1 MMLTLWLA
9 AIGVLCGA
17 EVEPRI
23 DAILS
28 GWTQAGKPG
37 AAVAVARKGKLV
49 FAKGYGD
56 AHLEYD
62 LPVRAETVFHV
73 ASVSKQ
79 FTAMAVVLLEQQKK
93 LSLEDDIR
101 KHLPELLDYGRTVT
115 IRQLLNHTGGIRDQ
129 WQTLSMAGWRMD
141 DVITQRQILRMM
153 ARQRELNFAPGAEH
167 LYSNGGY
174 TLAAEIVARVSGKSF
189 EAFCEEA
196 IFRPLGME
204 RTHFHVDHR
213 RIVRDRAYSYAPKG
227 QGYEASPL
235 NYANAGA
242 TSLFTTA
249 PDLAKWLDN
258 FREPK
263 VGGRVGVA
271 RLQEQA
277 VLNDGKKIGYALG
290 VSVGQYRGLKTV
302 SHGGADAG
310 YRSFVLWLPEQE
322 TGIVVLGNASTFVP
336 AVVAQKIAE
345 VYFEGRM
352 GPGPKPA
359 VASAVRG
366 RERNGNGN
374 SGDVAGYSGVFWSE
388 ELETQYTVRERSGT
402 LYLDHAKHGEVA
414 MTPVDKDTFR
424 TGHWFMPNLTFVRNG
439 EGRLIGF
446 RAGGGRVRSVEF
458 ARR

>member
-1 MMLTLWLA
+1 MMLTLWLTMA
-9 AIGVLCGA
+9 GVLSGA

-23 DAILS
+23 DAILA

-37 AAVAVARKGKLV
+37 ASVAVVQQGKLI
-49 FAKGYGD
+49 FSKGYGN

-62 LPVRAETVFHV
+62 LPVHAETVFHV

-79 FTAMAVVLLEQQKK
+79 FTAMALILLEQQKK

-101 KHLPELLDYGRTVT
+101 KYITELHDYGRKVT

-141 DVITQRQILRMM
+141 DVITQQQILRMM

-167 LYSNGGY
+167 MYSNGGY
-174 TLAAEIVARVSGKSF
+174 TLAAEIVARVSGVSF
-189 EAFCEEA
+189 EDYCAAA

-204 RTHFHVDHR
+204 RTHFHMDHR
-213 RIVRDRAYSYAPKG
+213 RIVRDRAYSYSPKG
-227 QGYEASPL
+227 QGFDASPL

-263 VGGRVGVA
+263 VGGRAGVT
-271 RLQEQA
+271 RLREQA
-277 VLNDGKKIGYALG
+277 VLNDGRKIGYALG
-290 VSVGQYRGLKTV
+290 VSVGEYRGLKTV

-322 TGIVVLGNASTFVP
+322 TGIVVLGNLSTFAP

-359 VASAVRG
+359 VPSAVRG
-366 RERNGNGN
+366 REGNG
-374 SGDVAGYSGVFWSE
+374 SAGDVDGYSGVFWSE
-388 ELETQYTVRERSGT
+388 ELEAQYTVREKSGK

-414 MTPVDKDTFR
+414 MTRVDKDTFR
-424 TGHWFMPNLTFVRNG
+424 SGYWFMQNVTFVRNG
-439 EGRLIGF
+439 EGRLTGF
-446 RAGGGRVRSVEF
+446 RAGGGRVRGVEF
-458 ARR
+458 VRR